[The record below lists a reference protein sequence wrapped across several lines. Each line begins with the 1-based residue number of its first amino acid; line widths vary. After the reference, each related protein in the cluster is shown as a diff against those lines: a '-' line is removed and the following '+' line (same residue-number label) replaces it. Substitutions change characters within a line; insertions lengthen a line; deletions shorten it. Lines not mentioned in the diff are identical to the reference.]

1 MLLTCKGPFCW
12 TLNTSDNPS
21 AQPWP
26 SPAVHRTCDMADEVL
41 EVCCQLSIAAVP
53 DAAIQD
59 VLQGHEEAEH
69 ITLMP
74 PEQPVAGLRERD
86 APQLCFAVP
95 AHCSI

>member
-1 MLLTCKGPFCW
+1 MLSTCHPPSCR
-12 TLNTSDNPS
+12 TLSVSDTPS
-21 AQPWP
+21 ARPWP
-26 SPAVHRTCDMADEVL
+26 APAGHRTCDMAEEVL
-41 EVCCQLSIAAVP
+41 EVGCQLSIAAVP

-74 PEQPVAGLRERD
+74 PEQPVAGLRDRD

-95 AHCSI
+95 ACCST